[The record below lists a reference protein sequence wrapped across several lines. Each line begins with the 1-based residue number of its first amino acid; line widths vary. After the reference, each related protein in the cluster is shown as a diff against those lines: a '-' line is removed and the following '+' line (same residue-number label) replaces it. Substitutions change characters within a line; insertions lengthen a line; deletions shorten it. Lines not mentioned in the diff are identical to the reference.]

1 MSTSN
6 LDVEKDFLSNVDYL
20 KSLVKEVKSK
30 TSSDYDS
37 NLIYE
42 VTYAD
47 MYVTDL
53 LSRVKNPKFAEDIND
68 IKIALDLII
77 SDIPDSCVEEAR
89 SKSDYTRIL
98 KAKYNNLDD
107 GSFEEEVAYSNI
119 EESNVIKEYL
129 KKRTPSILTVFVLL
143 LINTMGIQNFVSE
156 IVDGLGLLF
165 GMEVSTTVIETNSA
179 FSAVSSITNTIISCL
194 IMFLIVALI
203 LGAVVDLLYLMMPAL
218 RNILDNGKEESRF
231 VSIYAK
237 SAIEEVDGQ
246 LIKYKKIKSYDRVKR
261 NKYWL
266 QSMIDTL
273 TSLQQS
279 GKQIDE
285 NFAKSL
291 VDLKYDLENC
301 KEHSKEWYSLVAKI
315 EFMHD
320 RYIHSLEGIVV

>member
-53 LSRVKNPKFAEDIND
+53 LSRVKNPKLAENIND

-89 SKSDYTRIL
+89 SKSDYTKIL

-107 GSFEEEVAYSNI
+107 GSFEEEVAYSSI

-165 GMEVSTTVIETNSA
+165 GMEASTTVIETNSA

-218 RNILDNGKEESRF
+218 RNIIDNGKEESRF

-291 VDLKYDLENC
+291 VDLKCDLETC

-320 RYIHSLEGIVV
+320 RYIRSMEGIVV